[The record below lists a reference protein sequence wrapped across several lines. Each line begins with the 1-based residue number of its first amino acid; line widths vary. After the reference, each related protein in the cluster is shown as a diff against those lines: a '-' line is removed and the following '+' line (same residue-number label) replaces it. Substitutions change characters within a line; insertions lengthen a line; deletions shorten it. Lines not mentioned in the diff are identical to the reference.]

1 MDAAMAILFPGQGS
15 QEPGMGRDAAEALPQ
30 AMELWKKAERA
41 CGAPLREIYWESG
54 DEGLMADT
62 GNLQPALTVTNLSLW
77 LALAS
82 RVRPACAAGHSLGE
96 YSALAAAGVLAIDDL
111 LGLVCL
117 RGRLMAEADPEGRGG
132 MAAVLKLSRA
142 EAEELAAGVA
152 AATGETLCVANYNT
166 PAQFVISGA
175 KAAIAAALAAVR
187 ERRGKAV
194 PLAVSGAFHTPLLDA
209 AAREFAGALRP
220 LTWRAPRFA
229 VYSNVTGA
237 AVTDGESLRELA
249 ARQMNSAV
257 LWMDVIAGQ
266 YRAGVRHWVEVGPG
280 GRLSRM
286 IAPILAP
293 FLAPILPPAGEPGK
307 AGDPP
312 GTDAPRV
319 DSLTCMEAVRA
330 YAA

>member
-30 AMELWKKAERA
+30 AMELWKKAERVS
-41 CGAPLREIYWESG
+41 GAPLREIYWESG

-96 YSALAAAGVLAIDDL
+96 YSALAAAGVLTIDDAL
-111 LGLVCL
+111 RLVCL

-132 MAAVLKLSRA
+132 MAAVLKLSRV
-142 EAEELAAGVA
+142 EVEELAVGVA

-175 KAAIAAALAAVR
+175 KPAIAAALTAVR
-187 ERRGKAV
+187 EHKGKAV
-194 PLAVSGAFHTPLLDA
+194 SLAVSGAFHTPLLDA
-209 AAREFAGALRP
+209 AAREFAGALRSM
-220 LTWRAPRFA
+220 TWSAPRFA

-237 AVTDGESLRELA
+237 AATDGESLRELA
-249 ARQMNSAV
+249 ARQMNAAV

-293 FLAPILPPAGEPGK
+293 LLAPPAPAGTDNP
-307 AGDPP
+307 A

-319 DSLTCMEAVRA
+319 DSLTCLEAVRA